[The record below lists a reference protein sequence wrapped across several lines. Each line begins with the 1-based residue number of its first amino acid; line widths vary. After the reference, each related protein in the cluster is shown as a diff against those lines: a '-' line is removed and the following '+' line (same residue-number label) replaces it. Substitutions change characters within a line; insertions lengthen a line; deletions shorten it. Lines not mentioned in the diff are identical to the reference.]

1 MTAIEK
7 ASEELRGTDTELDD
21 LREQI
26 LAAQDVVRRTEVRA
40 PVRGIVVKLNQYTTG
55 GVIAPGGVIL
65 ELLPINDELVIEARV
80 NPNEITHVKEG
91 QNALVRLTAL
101 NQRLTPM
108 IEGRVVYVSAD
119 TVMDQSARRNNE
131 QDNGRR
137 ETFIVRVRLDERDAR
152 NKVDNFRPTPGM
164 PADIFVETGQRT
176 FFTYL
181 MRPVMDSFSRAF
193 REH

>member
-1 MTAIEK
+1 M
-7 ASEELRGTDTELDD
+7 
-21 LREQI
+21 
-26 LAAQDVVRRTEVRA
+26 
-40 PVRGIVVKLNQYTTG
+40 
-55 GVIAPGGVIL
+55 
-65 ELLPINDELVIEARV
+65 
-80 NPNEITHVKEG
+80 
-91 QNALVRLTAL
+91 
-101 NQRLTPM
+101 
-108 IEGRVVYVSAD
+108 SAD